1 MLKRPAP
8 SREFDLGHGIGPRSF
23 GPHAF
28 TGDRSVWGT
37 FEHRVFLVDD
47 LFNLLGLGF
56 AGFVDYGGAWF
67 DGDSPRFGGDVG
79 FGLRT
84 GATRATGVNIGR
96 IDLAYQ
102 FGDGR
107 TGGRWVISTGRGFP
121 F

>member
-1 MLKRPAP
+1 VMNVVGKVKGQAC
-8 SREFDLGHGIGPRSF
+8 I
-23 GPHAF
+23 
-28 TGDRSVWGT
+28 
-37 FEHRVFLVDD
+37 LVDD
-47 LFNLLGLGF
+47 LVGLFGLGF

-67 DGDSPRFGGDVG
+67 DGDEPRFGGDVG

-96 IDLAYQ
+96 IDVGYQ

-107 TGGRWVISTGRGFP
+107 RGGRWVLSTGRGFS